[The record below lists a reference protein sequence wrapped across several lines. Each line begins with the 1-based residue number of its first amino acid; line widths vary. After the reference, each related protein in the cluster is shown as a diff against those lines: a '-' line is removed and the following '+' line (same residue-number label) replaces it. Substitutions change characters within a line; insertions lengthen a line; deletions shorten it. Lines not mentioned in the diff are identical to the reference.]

1 MTAAH
6 PSPTADSNDARPWA
20 GAEAPVSQIVLRQSE
35 MCLRSYEANPTL
47 VEEHANIERSTTQ
60 GGYGRRQLYELVQNG
75 ADELQN
81 EPGGGIQVVLT
92 RDALYCANLGTPVS
106 PEGAQTILASHL
118 SRKRGTEIG
127 RFGLG
132 FKSVLS
138 ISDRPQFFSRTGSFG
153 WDSAQ
158 ARHSI
163 MSRIEYNGPTPV
175 LRIAHLLDPAAER
188 HRDSVLDEL
197 MTWATT
203 VVKLPLTGDHA
214 TRLSRDLK
222 VFPSRFAIFSPHV
235 GEVILEDRR
244 DPRNVLRREIYVR
257 GEGNRRT
264 LFTDEGSGT
273 STSEW
278 VVFETIHA
286 PTAKARQDAGE
297 YHDRTQIPLAW
308 AVPTSGQQGPGQFWA
323 FFPTTYE
330 TTLRGVLNAPWKTNE
345 DRQNLLQHNTFNE
358 ELMKAAAELIVQSLP
373 ELSTPEDPARHLTL
387 ITARGREARNWA
399 DSMLTDLVY
408 GLAAKNPSLPDQTG
422 RLRKPAEIKLH
433 PERIEK
439 KWLALWAA
447 YPGRPTDWCHES
459 IEETVRRSRAEIVL
473 ERAGKKPSTVRLWL
487 EALVSD
493 RSPAAS
499 AVALSIVAD
508 MVHRE
513 SPHAEQARQAR
524 ILRTDTGE
532 MVAPV
537 ADTVFRRTPMDL
549 STDEL
554 IFVDPVLEENST
566 TSWALEVLG
575 IREADA
581 LGRFAAIVKQGF
593 RDYKDPDWERF
604 WHLARQAGAERAVE
618 HLHEH
623 GVDPRQ
629 LKVRVRANRFLSSS
643 NCLLPGRVIP
653 EGSNSD
659 HDLVV
664 DIAFHHADIGML
676 RALGMSDGP
685 RVSVDPSQEIWF
697 TAYREQV
704 IDIYYK
710 RLPANV
716 GRPNEQSIVLEGTN
730 PSGPLGLLPRL
741 SKEAC
746 ARFLTALPSVGLITQ
761 WHVRAKT
768 RRNDAP
774 IGVTSPLIWM
784 VKRHGTLPT
793 SRGLLPVRHCLGLGL
808 EAHAHIL
815 PVAKIDPA
823 LSAALKLPE
832 RLEQIPGN
840 LWSVLFESIATSE
853 NAADVGAFYGLAEIV
868 LSAPDEVRCR
878 RRDSWTMS
886 PTSDVAVT
894 ADEAQYRRLL
904 FHDVP
909 TILVPD
915 SQTCARLVEEWGM
928 KSFDEALVTEL
939 RVTPLGEP
947 TPLEDVFPYLR
958 LVAGR
963 PAQRLALVR
972 CKELDELIRTPSGQI
987 SQPLD
992 IGRQDD
998 TVYWREREDD
1008 LELIRRLSALLNLGF
1023 TEERCQQVLRQQE
1036 EARRSKRVVQVR
1048 TEKSAADKLLA
1059 MLPAKTIKEKIPQI
1073 VIDAVEAKEGRIDDR
1088 TTAELAISVHGT
1100 AVLREYRSELEK
1112 NGFTLPTQMA
1122 GGHEARKFTEDL
1134 GFPAEFA
1141 GFRRPSLEPVITVE
1155 GPVDFPPLHNY
1166 QERMV
1171 QRMCEVLQSRGP
1183 QQQRGMLSLPTGA
1196 GKTRVAVEAVTRTLR
1211 TLPKDRASQ
1220 PVLWIAQS
1228 EELCEQAV
1236 QTWHFVWKNIGPTE
1250 RLTISRLWSGNE
1262 ADPVTEGFHLV
1273 VATDAK
1279 LENVVETEE
1288 YEWLRKAQ
1296 SVIIDEA
1303 HTSISPRYTRVLDA
1317 LGLTPHRTRCPLI
1330 GLSATPFRG
1339 VSAEGTERLAR
1350 RYMKNRLDRDRDDSD
1365 ILGENP
1371 YLTLQKLGV
1380 LARVQHRVLQGAT
1393 LELTVDEQENLQQ
1406 LRRLPAS
1413 AEERLG
1419 SDQERNNMLLDEI
1432 CDLPEDWQ
1440 ILLFATSVSHAQAMA
1455 ALLVRRGVKAAAVSG
1470 STDDGVRRHTIEQ
1483 FRQRKIRVLTNYGVL
1498 SQGFDAPATRA
1509 VVVARP
1515 TYSPN
1520 VYQQMIGR
1528 GLRGPRNGG
1537 KEECLIVNVADNIA
1551 QYGEELAFRQF
1562 EYLWNG
1568 E

>member
-1 MTAAH
+1 MATGR
-6 PSPTADSNDARPWA
+6 PSPAVGSNVARPWA
-20 GAEAPVSQIVLRQSE
+20 GAETPVSQIVIRQSE

-47 VEEHANIERSTTQ
+47 IEEHANIERSTTQ

-92 RDALYCANLGTPVS
+92 EEALYCANLGTPVS

-138 ISDRPQFFSRTGSFG
+138 ISNRPQFFSRTGSFG
-153 WDSAQ
+153 WDAVQ
-158 ARHSI
+158 ARQSI
-163 MSRIEYNGPTPV
+163 ASRVEYNGPTPV
-175 LRIAHLLDPAAER
+175 LRIAHLLDPIAER
-188 HRDSVLDEL
+188 RKDPVLDEL
-197 MTWATT
+197 MMWATT

-214 TRLSRDLK
+214 ARLSRDLRD
-222 VFPSRFAIFSPHV
+222 FPSKFAIFSPHV

-244 DPRNVLRREIYVR
+244 NPLGVIRREIYVQ

-264 LFTDEGSGT
+264 LFTDDDGGT

-278 VVFETIHA
+278 VVFETIHT

-345 DRQNLLQHNTFNE
+345 DRQNLLQNNTFNE
-358 ELMKAAAELIVQSLP
+358 ELMEAAAELIVRSFS
-373 ELSTPEDPARHLTL
+373 ELSIPGDPARHLTL
-387 ITARGREARNWA
+387 ITARGKEARNWA
-399 DSMLTDLVY
+399 DGMLTNLVY
-408 GLAAKNPSLPDQTG
+408 GFAAKNPSLPDQTG
-422 RLRKPAEIKLH
+422 RLRKPFEIKLH
-433 PERIEK
+433 PEKLDK
-439 KWLALWAA
+439 KWLTMWAG

-459 IEETVRRSRAEIVL
+459 IEETVRRSRAEIIL
-473 ERAGKKPSTVRLWL
+473 ERAGKKPGTVRVWL

-493 RSPAAS
+493 GSTAAS

-513 SPHAEQARQAR
+513 SAYADQARQAR
-524 ILRTDTGE
+524 ILRTETGE
-532 MVAPV
+532 MVAPL
-537 ADTVFRRTPMDL
+537 ADTVFRRTAMDL

-554 IFVDPVLEENST
+554 IFVDPALDEDST
-566 TSWALEVLG
+566 TSWALGVLG

-581 LGRFAAIVKQGF
+581 LGRFAAVVKQGF
-593 RDYKDPDWERF
+593 RNYQDSDWERF
-604 WHLARQAGAERAVE
+604 WHLARQAGAERAVG
-618 HLHEH
+618 HLREH
-623 GVDPRQ
+623 GVSPRQ
-629 LKVRVRANRFLSSS
+629 LKVRVRASSFISLS

-653 EGSNSD
+653 EGSTTD
-659 HDLVV
+659 HAVVV
-664 DIAFHHADIGML
+664 DTAFHHADIGML
-676 RALGMSDGP
+676 RTLGMLDGP
-685 RVSVDPSQEIWF
+685 HVSMDPSQEVWF
-697 TAYREQV
+697 VAYREQV
-704 IDIYYK
+704 LDIYYK
-710 RLPANV
+710 KLPSNV

-746 ARFLTALPSVGLITQ
+746 ARFLTAIPSVGLITQ

-774 IGVTSPLIWM
+774 VGVTSPLIWM

-793 SRGLLPVRHCLGLGL
+793 SRGLLPVRQCLGLGL
-808 EAHAHIL
+808 EEHSRIL
-815 PVAKIDPA
+815 PVVKIDAA

-832 RLEQIPGN
+832 RLEQIPGS
-840 LWSVLFESIATSE
+840 LWSVLFEKIATSE
-853 NAADVGAFYGLAEIV
+853 DAAEVGAFYGLAETV

-878 RRDSWTMS
+878 QRDGWIMS

-894 ADEAQYRRLL
+894 ADEAQYKRLL
-904 FHDVP
+904 FHDVSA
-909 TILVPD
+909 ILAPD

-939 RVTPLGEP
+939 RVTPLGEA
-947 TPLEDVFPYLR
+947 TPLEDVFPALR

-998 TVYWREREDD
+998 IVYWREKEDD

-1023 TEERCQQVLRQQE
+1023 TEERCRQVLRQQE
-1036 EARRSKRVVQVR
+1036 EARRSKRVVKVR
-1048 TEKSAADKLLA
+1048 NEKNSADKLLA
-1059 MLPAKTIKEKIPQI
+1059 MLPAKTIREKIPQI
-1073 VIDAVEAKEGRIDDR
+1073 VIDAVEAKEGKIDDR
-1088 TTAELAISVHGT
+1088 TAAELAISVHGT
-1100 AVLREYRSELEK
+1100 AVLREYRPELEK

-1141 GFRRPSLEPVITVE
+1141 GFRRPSLEPFITVE
-1155 GPVDFPPLHNY
+1155 GPVDFPPLHEY

-1171 QRMCEVLQSRGP
+1171 QRMCEVLQSRDP

-1196 GKTRVAVEAVTRTLR
+1196 GKTRVAVEAITRTLR
-1211 TLPKDRASQ
+1211 TLPNERASR

-1236 QTWHFVWKNIGPTE
+1236 QTWHFVWKNIGPTKA
-1250 RLTISRLWSGNE
+1250 LTISRLWSGNE

-1279 LENVVETEE
+1279 LENVIGTEG
-1288 YEWLRKAQ
+1288 YEWLRNAQ

-1303 HTSISPRYTRVLDA
+1303 HTSISPRYTRMLEA

-1339 VSAEGTERLAR
+1339 VSVDETERLAR
-1350 RYMKNRLDRDRDDSD
+1350 RYLKNRLDHDRDGSD

-1371 YLTLQKLGV
+1371 YLTLQQLGV
-1380 LARVQHRVLQGAT
+1380 LARVQHKVLKGAT
-1393 LELTVDEQENLQQ
+1393 LELTVDERENLEQ

-1455 ALLVRRGVKAAAVSG
+1455 ALLVRRGVKAAALSG
-1470 STDDGVRRHTIEQ
+1470 STDDGVRRHSIEQ
-1483 FRQRKIRVLTNYGVL
+1483 FRQKKIRVLTNYGVL

-1551 QYGEELAFRQF
+1551 QYGEQLAFRQF